1 MLKQQHHRGIQQH
14 GGFVEHVLQGHQ
26 AHARAN
32 RQAAAVQIPCLH
44 RHCTCAQRDHI
55 AKGAAPRG
63 IDALP
68 EPEARD
74 AAAHDDPRHAP
85 FQQGVADADGQHRQ
99 HLPHRQ
105 LCQRRGDLGP
115 VILKSEHDD
124 AGKCQ
129 QHQQRDHGLFAGG
142 LLRGGLAHGN
152 KTPFITG
159 NSGISIAHLP
169 PPFVNGSGTL
179 LGNLG
184 DLIKRKDPAAA

>member
-55 AKGAAPRG
+55 AKGAAPCG

-85 FQQGVADADGQHRQ
+85 LQQRVADAQRQHHQ
-99 HLPHRQ
+99 HLPQVQ
-105 LCQRRGDLGP
+105 LGKGGCDLSP
-115 VILKSEHDD
+115 VIPEDEHDH
-124 AGKCQ
+124 AGERQ
-129 QHQQRDHGLFAGG
+129 QDQQR
-142 LLRGGLAHGN
+142 
-152 KTPFITG
+152 
-159 NSGISIAHLP
+159 
-169 PPFVNGSGTL
+169 
-179 LGNLG
+179 
-184 DLIKRKDPAAA
+184 